1 MKIFLSK
8 TFLFFFCF
16 LNFLLNSQIQSPN
29 ILVRDNDEYGS
40 NVVNVA
46 CKEVRLLPGYQYE
59 AQIDKQMHAKIDP
72 YIVCDIDYTGTTFT
86 SQNLPP
92 IDLSLPVG
100 TINGQFNVSHSGA
113 ATYTIPITIP
123 PGTNN
128 MQPNLQLVYNSQSS
142 DGLLG
147 YGWNLGGLSSITR
160 AGKNIYY
167 DEEISP
173 ITLTNNDVFLLD
185 GQRLFPLNG
194 NNGGNNIIYGTEV
207 ESFTEIKSYTGVNE
221 GPSFFIVKTNDGV
234 TMEYGNTN
242 DSKIEAQYPNNTVFT
257 WLLNKITD
265 PFGNYYTIS
274 YIEINN
280 GNGIQFYPDKIE
292 YTGNLSA
299 SLEPYNSIKFVYG
312 EKSDF
317 TKDYISGTSISNKRL
332 ITSIEIYNEQQK
344 VHEYEFIYSFEYGSI
359 LSKINEKGLNNNV
372 YNSTFFSHEKIIS
385 EPIID
390 AQIVSYENFSPSSI
404 GNSINYYSTVIDYDG
419 DGIDDILRFYDNS
432 FIGANKGWELVNMKT
447 KSVYSS
453 IISSNL
459 NNIANY
465 NRNLTSSDFNG
476 DGFQDFILFMGEEYN
491 YNASQTTTP
500 QFNFYCS
507 NKINGFNLLKVLN
520 FPNIFSR
527 LKYLLGDFDG
537 DGTTDLFIYF
547 YDIEKAYFFSLKN
560 NTSPIMFNWNLGGEN
575 TSFHVTDFNGNG
587 KNEIFYL
594 NGVVSRAIEFQ
605 DNAFNSSFFNTSIG
619 FPTNYHHVYTG
630 DFNGDGKTDLLTW
643 HENVG
648 WEIAISKGIIGSFN
662 VISNNNVP
670 GTPER
675 NNGDFTF
682 FEYLISDLNGDGMTD
697 LLIND
702 ITEHEGISKVI
713 SNSYVLLSNGI
724 SFYPVIDNSS
734 NIIGTKMISGNHNL
748 GDFFGSGSKTF
759 LVNAY
764 NNNVKLIS
772 FSNLNYRKKIS
783 CIRNG
788 LGHSINIEHQT
799 LPKMESL
806 LNYTKGANTLYP
818 IWNTTYPLIV
828 VNNVNI
834 QNGLGSFNSFNYK
847 YEGLKLH
854 VNGKG
859 LLGFNKFSEIN
870 VESKT
875 RSEFEYTFNNNTY
888 FQTTLLNSK
897 VFSTT
902 DNVMLTKSS
911 YEYTFNNFLLSGNPG
926 KRYSFYA
933 HEIKNFD
940 YINNNTVTATI
951 TQDESGNINQKI
963 INNGIEN
970 ITENFTYEKLCSN
983 LPYNNRLSTS
993 QTIIT
998 RTGENP
1004 YQRSASFEYTDI
1016 ACSMSKQT
1024 DDTGVEK
1031 LYQRNAFGNVISEG
1045 LTNPNVSTIYNSYEY
1060 DSKGRFIIKATNPI
1074 GHESLYEYEPIYG
1087 NVIKATDPNGLI
1099 TSSTYDAFG
1108 RMKTTTSPTGIITDV
1123 SRSWEIDP
1131 TYKSI
1136 FAITQTTS
1144 GSPTERNFFSLTGEN
1159 VKNTIQGFDGN
1170 LITINKTYNKLGQI
1184 LTESEPN
1191 SQLNTTYSYEPLL
1204 NRIQSINAPTGATT
1218 TYNYNENETQI
1229 TSQQGQISSS
1239 FNEKY
1244 DATGKIIEASD
1255 NGGIVTYAYFSSGNP
1270 KTITSPGSVTVT
1282 MEYDNF
1288 GRQTKLI
1295 DPSAGITQYEY
1306 DALGRV
1312 TKQIDA
1318 RGKYVEMTYDDL
1330 GRVIS
1335 KEYSE
1340 GATITY
1346 EYDPENAKGMLEK
1359 TTLVQATND
1368 GFTSHITDYVY
1379 DDYTRLQEVKETFGD
1394 KIFSHHYQYDQF
1406 NRVSQETFPGGFVL
1420 NNQYNN
1426 LGYLRRIRN
1435 ANQQNLWEN
1444 ISMNQRLQPV
1454 ASKYGSSLQVTHG
1467 YTNLGVLNQKQAINN
1482 NTNQLIWHQN
1492 YAFNAASGNLESRS
1506 NSIINAQENFTY
1518 DNLHRLKEVLD
1529 GNQQLKQETN
1539 YHHNNN
1545 GNIAYKS
1552 DAGEYI
1558 YGSSPFA
1565 IAALQNPQSDLATH
1579 QQDISY
1585 TGFNQ
1590 PHEITENGLRLKYHY
1605 GPDEQRR
1612 ISELY
1617 DAQDN
1622 LVKKIYYNGNYELIE
1637 TNGNTYE
1644 VNYLFAPEGLYG
1656 IAVKE
1661 NENPVQMFYV
1671 ETDHL
1676 GSILS
1681 LYNGNGQAFY
1691 TQSFDAWGRERNPT
1705 DWSSPPFQGGAG
1717 GGTKPVWLIR
1727 GYTGHEHLPEFGLI
1741 NMNGRMYDPV
1751 LGRMLSPDN
1760 FVQDPSSTQS
1770 YNRYSYCWNNPLKY
1784 TDPDGEI
1791 VHLVVGGIIG
1801 GMVGFINADMA
1812 GKTGWDMVAQIAIG
1826 AAVGTFTLGGGA
1838 KAITAV
1844 SGVKATV
1851 ASSALS
1857 GGVNTIYNYEKGQ
1870 SFMTSLG
1877 YFASGAAGG
1886 AVGMGGVG
1894 VLGGMATSG
1903 VGNILVYGMDNNWEG
1918 SGREYAQK
1926 FVSGALA
1933 AYTGVSTFGKVDYQK
1948 MADGNG
1954 GEKYFGGSKET
1965 AKAWRAG
1972 WLNQASD
1979 FAHSSEE
1986 SFKKR
1991 NLRERALMFVVA
2003 AAASLAGGAEEE
2015 SISKL
2020 KERSNLMYGTV
2031 NVIRQA
2037 AAGYLEY
2044 DMQQRVHFMFSGD
2057 GDKSYL
2063 PWQYKYRGIKL
2074 SAAGYKALFYG
2085 FK

>member
-1 MKIFLSK
+1 MKANLSFFVSLIFFIS
-8 TFLFFFCF
+8 
-16 LNFLLNSQIQSPN
+16 NFVLIGNAQIQLSPN
-29 ILVRDNDEYGS
+29 ILIKSNDVTGDN
-40 NVVNVA
+40 VNHTA
-46 CKEVRLLPGYQYE
+46 CKEIRLMPGYKYE

-72 YIVCDIDYTGTTFT
+72 YMVCDIDYTGTTFS

-113 ATYTIPITIP
+113 ATYTIPIIIP

-147 YGWNLGGLSSITR
+147 YGWNLSGLSSITR
-160 AGKNIYY
+160 AGKNIYH
-167 DEEISP
+167 DEAISSVT
-173 ITLTNNDVFLLD
+173 ITNTDVFLLD

-221 GPSFFIVKTNDGV
+221 GPSFFIVKTKDGV
-234 TMEYGNTN
+234 IMEYGNTN

-257 WLLNKITD
+257 WLLNKVID

-292 YTGNLSA
+292 YTGNDNENLS
-299 SLEPYNSIKFVYG
+299 PYNKVKFVYG
-312 EKSDF
+312 FK
-317 TKDYISGTSISNKRL
+317 TDYNRSFIAGTAMLNNRL
-332 ITSIEIYNEQQK
+332 ISSIEVYNEQIK
-344 VHEYEFIYSFEYGSI
+344 VKEYKLDYLFNKYSI
-359 LSKINEKGLNNNV
+359 LNQIAEQYNNNNNFNPTV
-372 YNSTFFSHEKIIS
+372 FGYNNIETSEFYTDNHTILPSNIEGAITNLSFLDFDYNSDGVSDIIKLYK
-385 EPIID
+385 
-390 AQIVSYENFSPSSI
+390 QQ
-404 GNSINYYSTVIDYDG
+404 GIN
-419 DGIDDILRFYDNS
+419 
-432 FIGANKGWELVNMKT
+432 KWELINKKNNQIFSGVLPQFNGIVET
-447 KSVYSS
+447 K
-453 IISSNL
+453 
-459 NNIANY
+459 NNGFA
-465 NRNLTSSDFNG
+465 SDFNG
-476 DGFQDFILFMGEEYN
+476 DGNQDFMIFFDNQISGSGN
-491 YNASQTTTP
+491 QTSLP
-500 QFNFYCS
+500 KFYAMISNGINNFTLNEINFS
-507 NKINGFNLLKVLN
+507 NIPVNNWV
-520 FPNIFSR
+520 I
-527 LKYLLGDFDG
+527 KYTVGDFDG
-537 DGTTDLFIYF
+537 DQATDLFVYF
-547 YDIEKAYFFSLKN
+547 PDLNKVILYSIKKGEFFEAN
-560 NTSPIMFNWNLGGEN
+560 NFNFGNEN
-575 TSFHVTDFNGNG
+575 TTLKVADFNGDG
-587 KNEIFYL
+587 KNEILYINNNHSGTLEF
-594 NGVVSRAIEFQ
+594 NGSNIVETV
-605 DNAFNSSFFNTSIG
+605 NNLG
-619 FPTNYHHVYTG
+619 FPTIYHKIYLS
-630 DFNGDGKTDLLTW
+630 DFNGDGKTDILSWSDTF
-643 HENVG
+643 G
-648 WEIAISKGIIGSFN
+648 WYISYSKGTILEFDSHNFYLMGNPNSNINNSFY
-662 VISNNNVP
+662 
-670 GTPER
+670 
-675 NNGDFTF
+675 
-682 FEYLISDLNGDGMTD
+682 EYIVRDLNGDGKCDIMVN
-697 LLIND
+697 LIEYTVQNNIYD
-702 ITEHEGISKVI
+702 EKIKESYCFFGLSYLF
-713 SNSYVLLSNGI
+713 SNSLLLASNVPNMKPIRNLMPSDFHGFGAC
-724 SFYPVIDNSS
+724 SFYTFIGSDINLVYSINFKNLALNS
-734 NIIGTKMISGNHNL
+734 KL
-748 GDFFGSGSKTF
+748 
-759 LVNAY
+759 
-764 NNNVKLIS
+764 NV
-772 FSNLNYRKKIS
+772 
-783 CIRNG
+783 IRNG
-788 LGHSINIEHQT
+788 IGHQIDF
-799 LPKMESL
+799 
-806 LNYTKGANTLYP
+806 NYNTLSRMDLTQQYIKNFEGVYP
-818 IWNTTYPLIV
+818 IWNTTFPLIV

-854 VNGKG
+854 VSGKG

-870 VESKT
+870 LESKT

-888 FQTTLLNSK
+888 FQPTLLNAK
-897 VFSTT
+897 VFSTI
-902 DNVMLTKSS
+902 DNSMLTKSS
-911 YEYTFNNFLLSGNPG
+911 YEYTFTNSLLSGNPG
-926 KRYSFYA
+926 KRYSLYA
-933 HEIKNFD
+933 NEIKNFD
-940 YINNNTVTATI
+940 YVNNNTVTATI
-951 TQDESGNINQKI
+951 TQDESGNITQKI
-963 INNGIEN
+963 TNNGIEN

-983 LPYNNRLSTS
+983 LPYNNRLITS

-1060 DSKGRFIIKATNPI
+1060 DSKGRFITKSINAL
-1074 GHESLYEYEPIYG
+1074 GHESLFEYEPIYG
-1087 NVIKATDPNGLI
+1087 NVTKATDPNGLI

-1123 SRSWEIDP
+1123 SRLWEIDP
-1131 TYKSI
+1131 TSKSI

-1144 GSPTERNFFSLTGEN
+1144 GAPTERNFFSLTGDN

-1191 SQLNTTYSYEPLL
+1191 SQLNTTYTYEPLL

-1229 TSQQGQISSS
+1229 TSQQGQITSS

-1255 NGGIVTYAYFSSGNP
+1255 NGGTVTYAYFSSGNP

-1335 KEYSE
+1335 KEYSD
-1340 GATITY
+1340 GATIIN
-1346 EYDPENAKGMLEK
+1346 EYDPENVKGMLKK
-1359 TTLVQATND
+1359 TTLVQGTND

-1379 DDYTRLQEVKETFGD
+1379 DNFTRLQEIKESFGD
-1394 KIFSHHYQYDQF
+1394 KIFSRHYQYDQL
-1406 NRVSQETFPGGFVL
+1406 NRVSQETFPGGFVV

-1426 LGYLRRIRN
+1426 LGYLSVIKD

-1444 ISMNQRLQPV
+1444 ISMNQRLQPEV
-1454 ASKYGSSLQVTHG
+1454 SKYGSSLQVTHG
-1467 YTNLGVLNQKQAINN
+1467 YTNLGVLNQKQANN
-1482 NTNQLIWHQN
+1482 NINQLIWHQS
-1492 YAFNAASGNLESRS
+1492 YAFDAASGNLESRS
-1506 NSIINAQENFTY
+1506 NSLINTQENFTY

-1529 GNQQLKQETN
+1529 GNQQLKHETI

-1558 YGSSPFA
+1558 YSSSPFA
-1565 IAALQNPQSDLATH
+1565 IAALQNPQPDLATH

-1617 DAQDN
+1617 DAQEN
-1622 LVKKIYYNGNYELIE
+1622 LIKKIYYNGNYEIIE

-1661 NENPVQMFYV
+1661 NENPVQVYYL

-1676 GSILS
+1676 GSILG

-1691 TQSFDAWGRERNPT
+1691 NQSFDAWGRERNPT

-1717 GGTKPVWLIR
+1717 GGSKPAWLIR
-1727 GYTGHEHLPEFGLI
+1727 GYTGHEHLPEFALI

-1760 FVQDPSSTQS
+1760 FVQDPSNTQS

-1784 TDPDGEI
+1784 TDPDGEW
-1791 VHLVVGGIIG
+1791 VH
-1801 GMVGFINADMA
+1801 
-1812 GKTGWDMVAQIAIG
+1812 IAIG
-1826 AAVGTFTLGGGA
+1826 AVIGGA
-1838 KAITAV
+1838 INL
-1844 SGVKATV
+1844 GVKAYQGKIDSWGDGF
-1851 ASSALS
+1851 AAFGIGAAAGALGAAT
-1857 GGVNTIYNYEKGQ
+1857 GGAAFTAAG
-1870 SFMTSLG
+1870 
-1877 YFASGAAGG
+1877 GAAGG
-1886 AVGMGGVG
+1886 AGGFIAGSAGGLAGTAFASPVQSIG
-1894 VLGGMATSG
+1894 NSLYFKDPFMTGKQFILGLGIGALTGGIVNGSIAVYYGRNFWNGNFPKHNLTSIQPIPAKPIQNENKNNLEIARQEIKQ
-1903 VGNILVYGMDNNWEG
+1903 VPKDNNT
-1918 SGREYAQK
+1918 
-1926 FVSGALA
+1926 
-1933 AYTGVSTFGKVDYQK
+1933 YTLK
-1948 MADGNG
+1948 
-1954 GEKYFGGSKET
+1954 
-1965 AKAWRAG
+1965 
-1972 WLNQASD
+1972 LNQQNSPQPTD
-1979 FAHSSEE
+1979 GRGIQIGPPRPEINGYHP
-1986 SFKKR
+1986 
-1991 NLRERALMFVVA
+1991 
-2003 AAASLAGGAEEE
+2003 SLAGKTDMYHNFPKELDRMIINNGAW
-2015 SISKL
+2015 SQRISDYV
-2020 KERSNLMYGTV
+2020 RYN
-2031 NVIRQA
+2031 NV
-2037 AAGYLEY
+2037 GYWFELPGAINNANGIY
-2044 DMQQRVHFMFSGD
+2044 QIGINGQGVIFHRFFS
-2057 GDKSYL
+2057 
-2063 PWQYKYRGIKL
+2063 P
-2074 SAAGYKALFYG
+2074 F
-2085 FK
+2085 